1 MGKRRGWAAGGRA
14 AGGKRPRR
22 EAVDPIKGI
31 RALLFTSDPNRGREC
46 EREMLNW
53 LDDLC
58 ERLRGGSEGGGEAKA
73 AEPEAPGG
81 EANASSGDAA
91 ATEKGEQEDE
101 SPEPA
106 PVSAA
111 LAAELR
117 SLQAERPGGRKRI
130 AREEEEDE
138 EDGQEEAELQQEEEE
153 EQEEQDGEGSENGG
167 AGHARRAAQ
176 RSAFVVV
183 PLESVKNLV
192 LVSVG
197 AHAPDPVILARGLV
211 DDVRRGRCNARYTV
225 RVWPMVTTCFAD
237 ADAIARM
244 AEPVITAAFAALPPT
259 RTYAIFFER
268 KGENRR
274 VPRDQVMRALFRLV
288 PRTFRVDLKAP
299 QVAVLVTVVMRVAG
313 VAVVDG
319 FDQLAGLNLRALADA
334 TRKQQGAVAAALQA
348 DARDPAP
355 EPPSEPAAP
364 VPPTPAPPSEPAAP
378 VPPTPAPTGDAP
390 AASAQ

>member
-138 EDGQEEAELQQEEEE
+138 EDSQEEAELQEEE
-153 EQEEQDGEGSENGG
+153 EEQDGEGSENGG